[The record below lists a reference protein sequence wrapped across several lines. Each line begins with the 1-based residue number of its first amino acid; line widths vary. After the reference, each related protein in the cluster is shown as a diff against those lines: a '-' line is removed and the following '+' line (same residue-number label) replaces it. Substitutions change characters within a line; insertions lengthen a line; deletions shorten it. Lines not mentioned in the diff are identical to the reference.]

1 MKVCS
6 GCNAVI
12 DDEALFCTSCGKKF
26 EEEIN
31 PQNSESTEI
40 PANEYS
46 SENTNSAYNTNNAG
60 YGNYGYGDGNP
71 SYNNMDAA
79 FAVDPTD
86 HTAEFDAEDISANKP
101 FAMLVYIGSIVGL
114 IVSILMKKDSRY
126 LDFHIRQS
134 VKIYIIELLCVL
146 LCMFLSWLIIP
157 MIIAIIAIIVLLV
170 VRVICFVQVA
180 KGQSKEP
187 EIIKSIGFLK

>member
-31 PQNSESTEI
+31 PQNAESTEI

-46 SENTNSAYNTNNAG
+46 SENTNSAYNTNNTG

-79 FAVDPTD
+79 FSVDPTD

>member
-1 MKVCS
+1 VKW
-6 GCNAVI
+6 GIQLLRHTYNA
-12 DDEALFCTSCGKKF
+12 ERLFG
-26 EEEIN
+26 I
-31 PQNSESTEI
+31 
-40 PANEYS
+40 
-46 SENTNSAYNTNNAG
+46 G
-60 YGNYGYGDGNP
+60 
-71 SYNNMDAA
+71 
-79 FAVDPTD
+79 
-86 HTAEFDAEDISANKP
+86 KP